1 MTDFK
6 VAIIN
11 ACRENFLESEISCD
25 YFYLKQSLCQRVQAI
40 GLQIPYND
48 LNNREVKVNVH
59 MCAVF
64 AFVPV
69 LAVTNRFRQLKNSA
83 PACLHEFLKY
93 FETTYV
99 GITAR
104 GKRPATAPRYA
115 IELWN
120 QYQAVLDDLDTTNNV
135 SEGWYNRF
143 RIVVAKHHPDL
154 YFALKEFQKEQGD
167 TEVKILELTQRKSI
181 KEMPKN

>member
-1 MTDFK
+1 MTDFE

-11 ACRENFLESEISCD
+11 ACRENFPESEISCC
-25 YFYLKQSLCQRVQAI
+25 YFHFKQSLYRRVQAI

-48 LNNREVKVNVH
+48 PNDREVKVYVH
-59 MCAVF
+59 MCAAL

-69 LAVTNRFRQLKNSA
+69 QAVTNSFRELKNSA
-83 PACLHEFLKY
+83 PACLHEFLEY

-99 GITAR
+99 GIMAR
-104 GKRPATAPRYA
+104 GRRPATAPRYA

-120 QYQAVLDDLDTTNNV
+120 QYQAVLDDLDTTNSV
-135 SEGWYNRF
+135 FEGWYNRF

-167 TEVKILELTQRKSI
+167 TEVKI
-181 KEMPKN
+181 